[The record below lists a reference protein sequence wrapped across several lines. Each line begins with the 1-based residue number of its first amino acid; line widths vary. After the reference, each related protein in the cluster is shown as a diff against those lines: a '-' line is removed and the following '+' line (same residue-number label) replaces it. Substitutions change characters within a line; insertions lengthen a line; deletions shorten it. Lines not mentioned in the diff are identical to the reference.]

1 MRKTKLAVSLL
12 MGCFLSTAALA
23 DTYSTSALNPT
34 PAPENGV
41 ISGAYPAGGAETSY
55 YFGVDLKAGALATQM
70 AIHGGGQYKTLTLA
84 LLDGKGRKIDSYY
97 ITAAADGRESTRVF
111 PIDAS
116 GHYMVRVTT
125 EGPEAAN
132 YRVALGGSALP
143 NRPAATAGGASQSYL
158 DPTPIPE
165 SGSVTGRFPGGAE
178 NSYFYFSADLKA
190 GTLMSQTT
198 LTGRGGA
205 LKWASL
211 ELLDDQGRVTQSYHL
226 SRTEASGD
234 ATRSFPIDHSG
245 RHILRLTVQ
254 GPETSAYKIDFGGDA
269 FVAK

>member
-1 MRKTKLAVSLL
+1 MRKSFMAALL
-12 MGCFLSTAALA
+12 LGSFLSTASFA
-23 DTYSTSALNPT
+23 DTYSTSVLSPT
-34 PAPENGV
+34 PAPESGV
-41 ISGAYPAGGAETSY
+41 IAGSYPAGGTETSY

-70 AIHGGGQYKTLTLA
+70 AIHGGGSYKTLTFA

-116 GHYMVRVTT
+116 GHYVVRVTT

-143 NRPAATAGGASQSYL
+143 QRQPAASSGNSQSYL
-158 DPTPIPE
+158 EPTSIPS
-165 SGSVTGRFPGGAE
+165 SGSVSGRFPGGSE
-178 NSYFYFSADLKA
+178 YSSYYFSADLKA
-190 GTLMSQTT
+190 GTLMTQTT
-198 LTGRGGA
+198 LTGREGA

-211 ELLDDQGRVTQSYHL
+211 DLLNDQGQVAQSYHL
-226 SRTEASGD
+226 SRTEASAD

-245 RHILRLTVQ
+245 RHVLRLTVQ
-254 GPETSAYKIDFGGDA
+254 GPETSAYKVEFGGDA
-269 FVAK
+269 FTAK